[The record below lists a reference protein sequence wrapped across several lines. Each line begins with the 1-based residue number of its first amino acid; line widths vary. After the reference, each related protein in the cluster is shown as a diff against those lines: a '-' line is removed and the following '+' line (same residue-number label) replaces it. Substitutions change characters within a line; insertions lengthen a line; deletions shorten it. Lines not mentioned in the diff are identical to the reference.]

1 MPRPKVYFLAAW
13 PVNFV
18 IALFGKLQKYL
29 PILLHLFLVF
39 LLNTPGEA
47 AGVNGGY
54 YEKYR

>member
-1 MPRPKVYFLAAW
+1 VYFLATW

-29 PILLHLFLVF
+29 PILPHLFLVF